1 MKILL
6 TDDDLELCELLK
18 EYLEHEDM
26 QVSLCHD
33 GQSAINTIN
42 HSQFDLL
49 ILDIMMPIKNGFE
62 TLSEIRKTSN
72 LPVIMLT
79 AKGDKIDRI
88 VGLEMGADDYVAKPC
103 DPRELVA
110 RIRAVTRRTSALDSH
125 ISPIQEHR
133 IQQDDLIL
141 DKNNRQV
148 SISENMIE
156 LTSTEFDFL
165 VLLLENAGTLVTRE
179 KLSKNVL
186 GKTLQAFDR
195 SIDMHM
201 SNLRKKLGLKADQQD
216 RIKTLRGNGYQY
228 LT

>member
-79 AKGDKIDRI
+79 NWLRCARY
-88 VGLEMGADDYVAKPC
+88 GLTCPWKFMLC
-103 DPRELVA
+103 
-110 RIRAVTRRTSALDSH
+110 
-125 ISPIQEHR
+125 Q
-133 IQQDDLIL
+133 
-141 DKNNRQV
+141 
-148 SISENMIE
+148 
-156 LTSTEFDFL
+156 
-165 VLLLENAGTLVTRE
+165 
-179 KLSKNVL
+179 KL
-186 GKTLQAFDR
+186 A
-195 SIDMHM
+195 
-201 SNLRKKLGLKADQQD
+201 
-216 RIKTLRGNGYQY
+216 
-228 LT
+228 